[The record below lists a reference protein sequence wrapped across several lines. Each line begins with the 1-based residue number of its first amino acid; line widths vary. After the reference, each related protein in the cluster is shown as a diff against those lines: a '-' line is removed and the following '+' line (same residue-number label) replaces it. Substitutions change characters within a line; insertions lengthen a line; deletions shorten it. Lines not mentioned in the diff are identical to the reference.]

1 MAGRD
6 KLFVSSRVCVLV
18 ILCFLSATVRK
29 QPLQVTTTI
38 FYIMCFLSGLPH
50 PDGLSLY

>member
-6 KLFVSSRVCVLV
+6 RLFVSSRVCVLV
-18 ILCFLSATVRK
+18 LLCFLSATVRE
-29 QPLQVTTTI
+29 QPLQVPTTI
-38 FYIMCFLSGLPH
+38 FSIMCFQSGLPH